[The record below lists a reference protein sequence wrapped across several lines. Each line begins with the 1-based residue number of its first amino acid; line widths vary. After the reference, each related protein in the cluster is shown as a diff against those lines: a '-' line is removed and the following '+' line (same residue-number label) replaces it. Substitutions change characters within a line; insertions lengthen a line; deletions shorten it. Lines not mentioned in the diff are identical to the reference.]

1 MLHPNIRLLTMAAV
15 LLAVLGLA
23 YVGYRAREN
32 AAMERAQAEAEATKK
47 NEKLLWQE
55 PDRRIEREEE
65 AKRRAL
71 ECGRNATVVRGRSM
85 IRRERQGLPSGRR
98 LRALNEPFDALQ

>member
-1 MLHPNIRLLTMAAV
+1 MLHPNISLLTMAAV

-71 ECGRNATVVRGRSM
+71 EERDRVRA
-85 IRRERQGLPSGRR
+85 ERDRGSR
-98 LRALNEPFDALQ
+98 